1 MSGRTIHGYFNLV
14 RNLHKA
20 KIDCFMSLSK
30 GCSREERAE
39 FISYDLCREIEC
51 TIDRFQQHPGE
62 QNESIPEINK
72 LIFTGEDYPVT
83 PVDVL
88 VIAGSPNCEYKVR
101 RTLELGTGKS
111 NLYIPNHRR
120 AADLTDWLLY
130 GSCDFIWINLQK
142 TLRKSDIRF

>member
-20 KIDCFMSLSK
+20 KIDCSMSLSK

-72 LIFTGEDYPVT
+72 LIFTGEEGVAPFFGSHTQFPDHT
-83 PVDVL
+83 PK
-88 VIAGSPNCEYKVR
+88 GSA
-101 RTLELGTGKS
+101 TIQ
-111 NLYIPNHRR
+111 YIE
-120 AADLTDWLLY
+120 
-130 GSCDFIWINLQK
+130 
-142 TLRKSDIRF
+142 